1 MNRRNMVAGVIC
13 VLLIVSCR
21 RETPATS
28 AKPAGPAATKAGTAP
43 QDLRNA
49 KVDKVIGTAAV
60 EQNTDSRLGNHAN
73 PEGLV
78 IEERNTFKR
87 GEPVILSMTVTESPA
102 GLQMSAV
109 WEDAKGN
116 KLDQDRKT
124 MNGAK
129 IATFAYAGK
138 KKLTPGEYKV
148 TGYWGGNVATEK
160 KFTVTK

>member
-1 MNRRNMVAGVIC
+1 MRICRIVITC
-13 VLLIVSCR
+13 LLFVSCR
-21 RETPATS
+21 REAPA
-28 AKPAGPAATKAGTAP
+28 PAAKSGTPPPKTTTAVIQ

-49 KVDKVIGTAAV
+49 KVDTVIGTAAI
-60 EQNTDSRLGNHAN
+60 QQTTDARLGNHAN
-73 PEGLV
+73 PNGV
-78 IEERNTFKR
+78 VVEERNTFKR
-87 GEPVILSMTVTESPA
+87 GEPVILSMTVKESPA
-102 GLQMSAV
+102 GLAMSAV

-148 TGYWGGNVATEK
+148 TGYWGGNVAAEK
-160 KFTVTK
+160 KFTVVK